1 MRYIGDRLFGTLL
14 FALALAFSFSWQPP
28 ANATEPAQDE
38 ELAYAIGIQTYISGF
53 PLMDLYRTLWET
65 SFDPDRGHDR
75 TLNEFFTFDRLVT
88 SADDW
93 VVTPNNDTIF
103 LRAFMDLRD
112 EPIVLVI
119 PPMGDRHYWFPVSDM
134 HHDFDANLSWDTVG
148 SQGGAFAFCAPGWQ
162 GVLPEGVQRV
172 DVGTPFIWTLGR
184 LAVRGDDDV
193 PAAVALQQQTRLV
206 PLSQWGKAQVAR
218 PNPDPATYPRL
229 TRNDLTDARTYFTV
243 VNELLRLTPR
253 TGHPMDEATAGW
265 LREIGMEPSARFD
278 WDALSPEARRGLERA
293 ATDAHRIIAAR
304 QARVMPI
311 HNNWQIARLDRR
323 MSGDPM
329 IAAAGAMLG
338 LLWNPVEISGYDVGF
353 FDGTGAPLHGS
364 NRYVLHLDPPPPV
377 NAFWSVTL
385 YSARTGFLAANPIN
399 RYSVGDRTPGIVY
412 GENGELSVYIQHEM
426 PVDPAERANWLPAPT
441 EPYYLIIRYY
451 SPRAPLLTGDWLPPA
466 LIAR

>member
-38 ELAYAIGIQTYISGF
+38 ELAHAIGIQTYISGF

-65 SFDPDRGHDR
+65 SFDLDRGHDR

-184 LAVRGDDDV
+184 LAVRGDYDV

-243 VNELLRLTPR
+243 LNELMRLTPR
-253 TGHPMDEATAGW
+253 LGHPMDEAMMGW
-265 LREIGMEPSARFD
+265 LSEVGMEPSARFD
-278 WDALSPEARRGLERA
+278 WDALSPETRRGLERA

-353 FDGTGAPLHGS
+353 FDGAGAPLHGN
-364 NRYVLHLDPPPPV
+364 NRCVLHLDPPPPV
-377 NAFWSVTL
+377 NAF
-385 YSARTGFLAANPIN
+385 
-399 RYSVGDRTPGIVY
+399 
-412 GENGELSVYIQHEM
+412 
-426 PVDPAERANWLPAPT
+426 
-441 EPYYLIIRYY
+441 
-451 SPRAPLLTGDWLPPA
+451 
-466 LIAR
+466 